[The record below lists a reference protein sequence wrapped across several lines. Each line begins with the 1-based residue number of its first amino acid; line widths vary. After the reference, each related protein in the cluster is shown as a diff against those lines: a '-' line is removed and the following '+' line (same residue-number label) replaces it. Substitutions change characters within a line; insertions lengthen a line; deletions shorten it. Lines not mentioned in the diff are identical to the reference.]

1 MILVN
6 KYGSFP
12 NLPFWKVNK
21 GYEDDQT
28 MNFPNAMTQ
37 IADLIIMSKQ
47 GKYFTS
53 LSKNGKIKDIYTGNF
68 QYENRNLEF
77 RRHGMVNNKKT

>member
-37 IADLIIMSKQ
+37 IADLLIMSKQ

-53 LSKNGKIKDIYTGNF
+53 LSKNGKIKDILQVIFNTKTGI
-68 QYENRNLEF
+68 QSLD
-77 RRHGMVNNKKT
+77 GMVW

>member
-28 MNFPNAMTQ
+28 MNFPNVMTQ
-37 IADLIIMSKQ
+37 IADFIIMSKQ
-47 GKYFTS
+47 GKYFIS
-53 LSKNGKIKDIYTGNF
+53 LSKNGKIKDIIQVIFNTKTGI
-68 QYENRNLEF
+68 QSLD
-77 RRHGMVNNKKT
+77 GMVW